1 MGKFKRLIIRYKN
14 DYGRTVGHNT
24 LWMKLISL
32 IELKRRYGFLNKDLE
47 YIEIGG
53 IEYDLDKVRAALKR
67 KGYQ

>member
-24 LWMKLISL
+24 LWMNIDSL
-32 IELKRRYGFLNKDLE
+32 IELKRRYGFSNDDLE
-47 YIEIGG
+47 YIEIEGV
-53 IEYDLDKVRAALKR
+53 EYDLDKVRVALKR